1 MKIRVT
7 DIFKKNY
14 KSKATVVLNE
24 GGARSSKSYSI
35 CQLFILKFLNEKN
48 KNFLITRKTLPSLRI
63 TAYKLFIDLLKE
75 YKYYNK
81 VDHNKTFREFRYKNN
96 YLLATSIDEASKIQS
111 TDFNYIWMEEAE
123 EFTYEDYVTLKTR
136 LSGIKNENE
145 RNQIFLTYNPKKEF
159 SYINKKVKCESDIEI
174 INSTYK
180 DNPTLNPEYVSLL
193 EGLKEQSTDFH
204 KIFTLGQYAN
214 ADELI
219 YGHIKN
225 IASYPEEFDNT
236 VYGLDFGYNVPTA
249 LVRVDSF
256 DKKFYLT
263 ELLYQ
268 TKLTNADLIER
279 LKDLIPDKNH
289 RIYCDSAEPGRIQEL
304 DHAGFYVKDSKKNVK
319 EGIDYVKRQEIYTK
333 DENVNLNKEL
343 EEYVWKKGPGGE
355 LTDEPVRYNSH
366 LMDALR
372 YAIYSSRESGVPNI
386 RWIYW

>member
-1 MKIRVT
+1 MKVIVT

-14 KSKATVVLNE
+14 NSKATVILNE

-35 CQLFILKFLNEKN
+35 CQLFILKFINEEN

-81 VDHNKTFREFRYKNN
+81 IEHNKTFREFRFKNN
-96 YLLATSIDEASKIQS
+96 YLLATSIDESSKIQS
-111 TDFNYIWMEEAE
+111 TDFNYIWLEEAE
-123 EFTYEDYVTLKTR
+123 EFTYEDYITLKTR
-136 LSGIKNENE
+136 LSGVKKENE
-145 RNQIFLTYNPKKEF
+145 RNQIFLSYNPKKEF
-159 SYINKKVKCESDIEI
+159 GYINKKVKCESDIEI
-174 INSTYK
+174 IKSTYK
-180 DNPTLNPEYVSLL
+180 DNPTLSPEYIALL

-204 KIFTLGQYAN
+204 KIFTLGHYAN

-225 IASYPEEFDNT
+225 IACYPEEFDYT

-249 LVRVDSF
+249 LVRVDSVE
-256 DKKFYLT
+256 KKYYLT

-279 LKDLIPDKNH
+279 LKDLIPGKNF
-289 RIYCDSAEPGRIQEL
+289 RIYCDSSEPDRIREL
-304 DHAGFYVKDSKKNVK
+304 RAAGFYATESKKNVK
-319 EGIDYVKRQEIYTK
+319 EGIDYVKRCEIYTK

-343 EEYVWKKGPGGE
+343 EEYVWKKNPGGE

-372 YAIYSSRESGVPNI
+372 YAIFSSKESGIPNI
-386 RWIYW
+386 RVIYW